1 MSQINT
7 DFENPLAI
15 HGLAKINEANVKAKH
30 KKLTLGQLEGFL
42 LKSAERARTHDAC
55 SR

>member
-1 MSQINT
+1 MSEKMIMVE
-7 DFENPLAI
+7 DPVAM